1 MRGLDHRPRT
11 RRRRAR
17 RRHCRSRIAGR
28 DCRSCKKL
36 YREIFAA
43 VIANAMKRTRRIVF
57 IALLSIAACP
67 ARADFNQQ
75 LAEAARPLN
84 EGVPEVAVARLRELL
99 KQNLS
104 EAEWRATAE
113 KLLEAL
119 VEIGRASCRER

>member
-1 MRGLDHRPRT
+1 
-11 RRRRAR
+11 
-17 RRHCRSRIAGR
+17 
-28 DCRSCKKL
+28 
-36 YREIFAA
+36 
-43 VIANAMKRTRRIVF
+43 MKRTQRIVF
-57 IALLSIAACP
+57 IALLSLAAFP

-99 KQNLS
+99 KQNLP

-119 VEIGRASCRER
+119 VTEYRSQARFR